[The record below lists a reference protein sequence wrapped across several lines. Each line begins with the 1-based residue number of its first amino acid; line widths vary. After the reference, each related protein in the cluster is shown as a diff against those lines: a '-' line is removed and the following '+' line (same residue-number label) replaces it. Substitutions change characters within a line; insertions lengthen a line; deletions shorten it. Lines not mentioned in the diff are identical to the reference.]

1 MLQDQTIILIGYTS
15 VFLVFALCLSLSPSV
30 SLKQPSF
37 FYHVYIDDDENT
49 IGLHIWP
56 HTHTHKFSSSPPSV
70 WTGWATVG
78 RRNVYIYRKADWL
91 KWLNDWLCGKTL
103 YLTHH
108 DVNTRLDRCHGFS
121 LTWLRRA
128 LLISN
133 IQGQML
139 RHSDGLSLTHTYTQ
153 PTRDMASNIRSYRK
167 SHNDDLVRTM
177 HFCRGPG
184 KNHRANKYCSKCL
197 ENYFYLIT
205 GL

>member
-1 MLQDQTIILIGYTS
+1 MC
-15 VFLVFALCLSLSPSV
+15 LCETWV
-30 SLKQPSF
+30 SLQICYGCLITPPP
-37 FYHVYIDDDENT
+37 N
-49 IGLHIWP
+49 
-56 HTHTHKFSSSPPSV
+56 THTRTHKHTQFLSSPPPV

-139 RHSDGLSLTHTYTQ
+139 RHSDGLSHTYTHL
-153 PTRDMASNIRSYRK
+153 TRDMASNIRSYWK
-167 SHNDDLVRTM
+167 SHNDNLLM
-177 HFCRGPG
+177 HFCSEHVR
-184 KNHRANKYCSKCL
+184 
-197 ENYFYLIT
+197 T
-205 GL
+205 W